1 MLNCNKN
8 SNTKWIYI
16 KFCKGLMIFRREYES
31 FNKDQQYRR
40 IKNLKELSSDHKPDH
55 QKKDINQRRGINC
68 KKISSANNK

>member
-1 MLNCNKN
+1 
-8 SNTKWIYI
+8 
-16 KFCKGLMIFRREYES
+16 MIFRREYES